1 MGRVNRSFV
10 LVIFIVLFTEFCIA
24 QDQDIKQTLENNGN
38 FTRFLQILRKAQL
51 DQEFAGSRTKLTLF
65 AFQNSAY
72 DQLSLERRRK
82 IDQLSQIDAQ
92 TFIRAHTMFKREFQ
106 LDNINGA
113 YLEDKSM
120 NGRPLY
126 FSKKTESNF
135 NFQGT
140 FGATLYYVNGA
151 QINNHYK
158 NKYCRNGYL
167 HGLLDVMHVPI
178 ADSAYM
184 YLSQD
189 NKDGVNEP
197 TRLFKKLVDSLT
209 LSYYD
214 PVLAMQKID
223 TTLTLFVPSDKAMSK
238 IPSTYRDRLER
249 EEETLY
255 KVVYAHII
263 PGQAVFTEPTVHN
276 HGFRDGYP
284 AGSNTKD
291 NRVIIRKPNLDHV
304 YVNSLRVTA
313 EITNG
318 NLTCRNGVVHII
330 DKLLGYVFYSVRE
343 EISKYARQF
352 DQIINRAN
360 PDIVKGLTEQSQTT
374 VFVPTDE
381 AFQNIANLPWI
392 DLNTMNQNITNMN

>member
-1 MGRVNRSFV
+1 M
-10 LVIFIVLFTEFCIA
+10 
-24 QDQDIKQTLENNGN
+24 
-38 FTRFLQILRKAQL
+38 
-51 DQEFAGSRTKLTLF
+51 
-65 AFQNSAY
+65 
-72 DQLSLERRRK
+72 
-82 IDQLSQIDAQ
+82 
-92 TFIRAHTMFKREFQ
+92 
-106 LDNINGA
+106 
-113 YLEDKSM
+113 
-120 NGRPLY
+120 
-126 FSKKTESNF
+126 
-135 NFQGT
+135 
-140 FGATLYYVNGA
+140 
-151 QINNHYK
+151 
-158 NKYCRNGYL
+158 
-167 HGLLDVMHVPI
+167 
-178 ADSAYM
+178 
-184 YLSQD
+184 
-189 NKDGVNEP
+189 
-197 TRLFKKLVDSLT
+197 T

-392 DLNTMNQNITNMN
+392 DLNTMNQNITNMILRLHMLYNRLIVDMSALTGGYESRQPLESQQNGAMLYVYNERNESWVQGGPRGLGGVKAKVVDPDVACTNGQVNYINAVLEKHMII